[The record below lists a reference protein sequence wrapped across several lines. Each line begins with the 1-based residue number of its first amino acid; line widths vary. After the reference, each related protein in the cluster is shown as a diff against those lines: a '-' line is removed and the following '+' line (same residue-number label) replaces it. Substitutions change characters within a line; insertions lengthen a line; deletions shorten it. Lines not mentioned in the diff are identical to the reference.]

1 MILFPDS
8 GGSVSKSNRGSDESS
23 SGGSGGG
30 GSSSRSKGGLGV
42 PAPEAGSAQPHSGAL
57 W

>member
-23 SGGSGGG
+23 SGGSSGGDG
-30 GSSSRSKGGLGV
+30 SSRSKGGLGV